1 MHFCNPASSRPPH
14 GDSVNLDEFSYQN
27 PGDDRS
33 SQTSEGTGFLPTGG
47 AYRSYNS
54 GRSVGEKSGIN
65 NSNVNGANLPHMRGD
80 ASLRPNTGHSNQTG
94 TDLLGSLREITL
106 FLRWGTIGSTVA
118 AILWESFAFP
128 LRLIGSAVTHPAQF
142 VLGAYL
148 GVFCVL
154 ILGVEF
160 NNDRLKDN
168 FGFLYDPL
176 SRGSILLMMSGMS
189 ICILN
194 SWWESLLGLA
204 FLVVGSGY
212 IYTYIRYP
220 EYRKWQNY
228 NEQMSA
234 ADQEVRTSWSGSET
248 AATTATMAAWANP
261 NNTVAGAA
269 AVIGGMAHTASEA
282 QSLLLNV

>member
-1 MHFCNPASSRPPH
+1 MQFCNPSYSRPPQ

-27 PGDDRS
+27 PDGGSNNYNYGDDGS
-33 SQTSEGTGFLPTGG
+33 SQTSEGTGFLPTDG
-47 AYRSYNS
+47 AYRSYS
-54 GRSVGEKSGIN
+54 GDRSVGEKNAIN
-65 NSNVNGANLPHMRGD
+65 INGASLPHMRGD
-80 ASLRPNTGHSNQTG
+80 ASIRPNTGHSNQTG
-94 TDLLGSLREITL
+94 TILLGSLREITL

-118 AILWESFAFP
+118 AIVWEGA
-128 LRLIGSAVTHPAQF
+128 
-142 VLGAYL
+142 AYL
-148 GVFCVL
+148 GIFCVL
-154 ILGVEF
+154 ILGAEF
-160 NNDRLKDN
+160 DDDRLKDN

-220 EYRKWQNY
+220 EYRRWQNY

-234 ADQEVRTSWSGSET
+234 VDQEVKTSWRGSET
-248 AATTATMAAWANP
+248 AAVTTAAWANP
-261 NNTVAGAA
+261 NNTMAEAA
-269 AVIGGMAHTASEA
+269 AVIGGMAHTVSETR
-282 QSLLLNV
+282 SLLVNV